1 MEHSCHKCGAS
12 VEDGIPFCK
21 QCGAP
26 QIRVIGVE
34 PQPPAPS
41 DISDK
46 DQPAVLPLVLPSIS
60 SARVR
65 WSQALPGAALG
76 GAFSLLAVIPFA
88 SFGPIVLGPAFA
100 MGGALS
106 VMLYSRRERNRLL
119 ATAAGARIGAAS
131 GGFGF
136 LFPAILVIAT
146 LVYRPGEL
154 RQVMLDQISRAAVRG
169 YDLQN
174 IEQMK
179 QVLQTPQGLTFFI
192 VLGLFALLLIF
203 VVGSSIGGALYAAWL
218 RKRTQL

>member
-1 MEHSCHKCGAS
+1 
-12 VEDGIPFCK
+12 
-21 QCGAP
+21 
-26 QIRVIGVE
+26 
-34 PQPPAPS
+34 
-41 DISDK
+41 
-46 DQPAVLPLVLPSIS
+46 
-60 SARVR
+60 
-65 WSQALPGAALG
+65 
-76 GAFSLLAVIPFA
+76 
-88 SFGPIVLGPAFA
+88 